1 MKLQSITEKQIQ
13 KFRKY
18 LVNEENRTLPSRNV
32 FVTLRRLS
40 NGSAEKFHARKESF
54 NILACSYFLALPL
67 TITIN
72 AAGNSFLKLLTIP
85 IAGYFAVS
93 WFFYHEKLELNI
105 VHLLSF
111 AYLITVVMT
120 LFADRSPVA
129 LQYVRGYFETVGLM
143 FLITMRKYAENEI
156 KAFEITQLTLLGVLI
171 TLGFIGA
178 DWYGDRNTMI
188 IFGTTSDP
196 NYFFGFFLLPMAVA
210 LKKLRDNKIYTII
223 CAALLALGA
232 YMVFTSDS
240 RGVLLGLAVM
250 IMSYVFINAKGTK
263 QRIIGICTAIGMAII
278 LWMVVIPILPEDVSS
293 RFSIQKI
300 IKSHG
305 TGRGD
310 IWLSM
315 LNTIKHSSWELM
327 YGRGIFAYHEMM
339 IDGKLMHVVAHN
351 QFIQSLYNQGIPG
364 IYQYDWS
371 VPFGF
376 NSNGKL
382 VFWLGDLNYMDAQ
395 SQAILKGF
403 NVDSDHLIIDSE
415 FFQDQMNCMFSRP
428 IKEKQILMNKDNFI
442 LNVKKKYNIDLTH
455 LEKECSSQTENIGRP
470 LVFTEQ
476 SISGVINAFDKVLV
490 EGFDVGQLRE
500 LYKTLYTESERD
512 AQYERWQSIRLI
524 KEILLKWC
532 EKLEDTIDVE
542 TLVSPL
548 YILHDYRIY
557 LDHLLSEEKQE
568 NTKMH
573 IVETLGVQNF
583 EEQEAIYFEEIE
595 RLDKLF
601 QYLVLLSK

>member
-1 MKLQSITEKQIQ
+1 M
-13 KFRKY
+13 
-18 LVNEENRTLPSRNV
+18 
-32 FVTLRRLS
+32 TLRRLS

-415 FFQDQMNCMFSRP
+415 FFQAQMNCMFSRP

-512 AQYERWQSIRLI
+512 AQYEEWQSIRLI

-573 IVETLGVQNF
+573 IVETLGVHNF

>member
-1 MKLQSITEKQIQ
+1 MTASIYKFCLSGAIYMVKRKEAVNMKLQSITEKQIQ

-18 LVNEENRTLPSRNV
+18 LVNEENRTLPSRNI
-32 FVTLRRLS
+32 FVMLRRLS

-351 QFIQSLYNQGIPG
+351 QFIQSLYNQGIPANYIKIKCFLVRRFKLYG
-364 IYQYDWS
+364 CPES
-371 VPFGF
+371 S
-376 NSNGKL
+376 NSKR
-382 VFWLGDLNYMDAQ
+382 V
-395 SQAILKGF
+395 
-403 NVDSDHLIIDSE
+403 
-415 FFQDQMNCMFSRP
+415 
-428 IKEKQILMNKDNFI
+428 
-442 LNVKKKYNIDLTH
+442 
-455 LEKECSSQTENIGRP
+455 
-470 LVFTEQ
+470 
-476 SISGVINAFDKVLV
+476 
-490 EGFDVGQLRE
+490 
-500 LYKTLYTESERD
+500 
-512 AQYERWQSIRLI
+512 
-524 KEILLKWC
+524 
-532 EKLEDTIDVE
+532 
-542 TLVSPL
+542 
-548 YILHDYRIY
+548 
-557 LDHLLSEEKQE
+557 
-568 NTKMH
+568 
-573 IVETLGVQNF
+573 
-583 EEQEAIYFEEIE
+583 
-595 RLDKLF
+595 
-601 QYLVLLSK
+601 

>member
-1 MKLQSITEKQIQ
+1 M
-13 KFRKY
+13 
-18 LVNEENRTLPSRNV
+18 
-32 FVTLRRLS
+32 RRLINS
-40 NGSAEKFHARKESF
+40 LKKADIGLSC
-54 NILACSYFLALPL
+54 ILACAYFLALPL

-129 LQYVRGYFETVGLM
+129 LQYVRGYFETIGLM

-196 NYFFGFFLLPMAVA
+196 NYFSGFFLLPMAVA

-232 YMVFTSDS
+232 YMVFTSGS
-240 RGVLLGLAVM
+240 RGGLLGLAVM

-263 QRIIGICTAIGMAII
+263 QRIIGICTAIGMAVI
-278 LWMVVIPILPEDVSS
+278 LWTVVIPILPEDVSS

-315 LNTIKHSSWELM
+315 LNTIKHSLWELM

-339 IDGKLMHVVAHN
+339 IDGKLMQVVAHN

-415 FFQDQMNCMFSRP
+415 FFQAQMNCMFSRP

-476 SISGVINAFDKVLV
+476 SISGVINAFDN
-490 EGFDVGQLRE
+490 LRCFFH
-500 LYKTLYTESERD
+500 TS
-512 AQYERWQSIRLI
+512 RL
-524 KEILLKWC
+524 
-532 EKLEDTIDVE
+532 
-542 TLVSPL
+542 
-548 YILHDYRIY
+548 
-557 LDHLLSEEKQE
+557 
-568 NTKMH
+568 
-573 IVETLGVQNF
+573 
-583 EEQEAIYFEEIE
+583 
-595 RLDKLF
+595 
-601 QYLVLLSK
+601 

>member
-1 MKLQSITEKQIQ
+1 
-13 KFRKY
+13 
-18 LVNEENRTLPSRNV
+18 
-32 FVTLRRLS
+32 
-40 NGSAEKFHARKESF
+40 
-54 NILACSYFLALPL
+54 
-67 TITIN
+67 
-72 AAGNSFLKLLTIP
+72 
-85 IAGYFAVS
+85 
-93 WFFYHEKLELNI
+93 
-105 VHLLSF
+105 
-111 AYLITVVMT
+111 
-120 LFADRSPVA
+120 
-129 LQYVRGYFETVGLM
+129 
-143 FLITMRKYAENEI
+143 
-156 KAFEITQLTLLGVLI
+156 
-171 TLGFIGA
+171 
-178 DWYGDRNTMI
+178 
-188 IFGTTSDP
+188 
-196 NYFFGFFLLPMAVA
+196 
-210 LKKLRDNKIYTII
+210 
-223 CAALLALGA
+223 
-232 YMVFTSDS
+232 MVFTSDS

-542 TLVSPL
+542 ILVSPL

-568 NTKMH
+568 NTKMY

>member
-1 MKLQSITEKQIQ
+1 M
-13 KFRKY
+13 
-18 LVNEENRTLPSRNV
+18 
-32 FVTLRRLS
+32 TLRRLS

-129 LQYVRGYFETVGLM
+129 LQYLRGYFETVGLM

>member
-1 MKLQSITEKQIQ
+1 M
-13 KFRKY
+13 
-18 LVNEENRTLPSRNV
+18 
-32 FVTLRRLS
+32 TLRRLS

>member
-1 MKLQSITEKQIQ
+1 M
-13 KFRKY
+13 
-18 LVNEENRTLPSRNV
+18 
-32 FVTLRRLS
+32 RRLINS
-40 NGSAEKFHARKESF
+40 LKKADIRLSC
-54 NILACSYFLALPL
+54 ILACAYFLALPL

>member
-1 MKLQSITEKQIQ
+1 
-13 KFRKY
+13 
-18 LVNEENRTLPSRNV
+18 
-32 FVTLRRLS
+32 
-40 NGSAEKFHARKESF
+40 
-54 NILACSYFLALPL
+54 
-67 TITIN
+67 
-72 AAGNSFLKLLTIP
+72 
-85 IAGYFAVS
+85 
-93 WFFYHEKLELNI
+93 
-105 VHLLSF
+105 
-111 AYLITVVMT
+111 
-120 LFADRSPVA
+120 
-129 LQYVRGYFETVGLM
+129 
-143 FLITMRKYAENEI
+143 
-156 KAFEITQLTLLGVLI
+156 
-171 TLGFIGA
+171 
-178 DWYGDRNTMI
+178 
-188 IFGTTSDP
+188 
-196 NYFFGFFLLPMAVA
+196 MAV
-210 LKKLRDNKIYTII
+210 
-223 CAALLALGA
+223 
-232 YMVFTSDS
+232 
-240 RGVLLGLAVM
+240 
-250 IMSYVFINAKGTK
+250 
-263 QRIIGICTAIGMAII
+263 I
-278 LWMVVIPILPEDVSS
+278 LWTVVIPILPEDVSS

-512 AQYERWQSIRLI
+512 AQYEEWQSIRLI

>member
-1 MKLQSITEKQIQ
+1 M
-13 KFRKY
+13 
-18 LVNEENRTLPSRNV
+18 
-32 FVTLRRLS
+32 
-40 NGSAEKFHARKESF
+40 
-54 NILACSYFLALPL
+54 
-67 TITIN
+67 
-72 AAGNSFLKLLTIP
+72 KLLTIP

-93 WFFYHEKLELNI
+93 WFFYREKLELNI
-105 VHLLSF
+105 VNLLSF

-129 LQYVRGYFETVGLM
+129 LQYVRGYFETIGLM

-196 NYFFGFFLLPMAVA
+196 NYFSGFFLLPMAVA

-232 YMVFTSDS
+232 YMVFTSGS
-240 RGVLLGLAVM
+240 RGGLLGLAVM
-250 IMSYVFINAKGTK
+250 IMPYVFINAKGTK
-263 QRIIGICTAIGMAII
+263 QRIIGICTAIGMAVI
-278 LWMVVIPILPEDVSS
+278 LWTLVIPILPEDVSS

-300 IKSHG
+300 IKSHV

-315 LNTIKHSSWELM
+315 LNTIKHSSWKLM

-415 FFQDQMNCMFSRP
+415 FFQAQMNCMFSRP

-548 YILHDYRIY
+548 CILHDYRIY

-568 NTKMH
+568 NTKMY
-573 IVETLGVQNF
+573 IVKTLGVQNF

>member
-1 MKLQSITEKQIQ
+1 M
-13 KFRKY
+13 
-18 LVNEENRTLPSRNV
+18 
-32 FVTLRRLS
+32 TLRRLS

-54 NILACSYFLALPL
+54 NILACAYFLVLPL

-93 WFFYHEKLELNI
+93 WFFYREKLELNI

-120 LFADRSPVA
+120 LFANRSPVA
-129 LQYVRGYFETVGLM
+129 LQYVRGYFETIGLM

-196 NYFFGFFLLPMAVA
+196 NYFSGFFLLPMAVA

-232 YMVFTSDS
+232 YMVFTSGS
-240 RGVLLGLAVM
+240 RGGLLGLAVM
-250 IMSYVFINAKGTK
+250 IMPYVFINAKGTK
-263 QRIIGICTAIGMAII
+263 QRIIGICAAIGMAVI
-278 LWMVVIPILPEDVSS
+278 LWTLVIPILPEDVSS

-305 TGRGD
+305 TATRGYMAFNAQYD
-310 IWLSM
+310 KTLVVGTDVRQRNICLSR
-315 LNTIKHSSWELM
+315 NDD
-327 YGRGIFAYHEMM
+327 RR
-339 IDGKLMHVVAHN
+339 KLMHVVAHN

-403 NVDSDHLIIDSE
+403 NVDLDHLIIDLE
-415 FFQDQMNCMFSRP
+415 FFQRSN
-428 IKEKQILMNKDNFI
+428 
-442 LNVKKKYNIDLTH
+442 
-455 LEKECSSQTENIGRP
+455 
-470 LVFTEQ
+470 
-476 SISGVINAFDKVLV
+476 
-490 EGFDVGQLRE
+490 E
-500 LYKTLYTESERD
+500 LY
-512 AQYERWQSIRLI
+512 
-524 KEILLKWC
+524 
-532 EKLEDTIDVE
+532 V
-542 TLVSPL
+542 
-548 YILHDYRIY
+548 
-557 LDHLLSEEKQE
+557 
-568 NTKMH
+568 
-573 IVETLGVQNF
+573 
-583 EEQEAIYFEEIE
+583 
-595 RLDKLF
+595 
-601 QYLVLLSK
+601 

>member
-1 MKLQSITEKQIQ
+1 M
-13 KFRKY
+13 
-18 LVNEENRTLPSRNV
+18 
-32 FVTLRRLS
+32 TLRRLS

-512 AQYERWQSIRLI
+512 AQYEEWQSIRLI

>member
-1 MKLQSITEKQIQ
+1 
-13 KFRKY
+13 
-18 LVNEENRTLPSRNV
+18 
-32 FVTLRRLS
+32 
-40 NGSAEKFHARKESF
+40 
-54 NILACSYFLALPL
+54 
-67 TITIN
+67 
-72 AAGNSFLKLLTIP
+72 
-85 IAGYFAVS
+85 
-93 WFFYHEKLELNI
+93 
-105 VHLLSF
+105 
-111 AYLITVVMT
+111 
-120 LFADRSPVA
+120 
-129 LQYVRGYFETVGLM
+129 
-143 FLITMRKYAENEI
+143 
-156 KAFEITQLTLLGVLI
+156 
-171 TLGFIGA
+171 
-178 DWYGDRNTMI
+178 
-188 IFGTTSDP
+188 
-196 NYFFGFFLLPMAVA
+196 
-210 LKKLRDNKIYTII
+210 
-223 CAALLALGA
+223 
-232 YMVFTSDS
+232 MVFTSGS
-240 RGVLLGLAVM
+240 RGGLLGLAVM

-263 QRIIGICTAIGMAII
+263 QRIIGICTAIGIAII

-327 YGRGIFAYHEMM
+327 YGRGIFAYHEMV

-415 FFQDQMNCMFSRP
+415 FFQAQMNCMFSRP

-512 AQYERWQSIRLI
+512 AQYEEWQSIRLI

-557 LDHLLSEEKQE
+557 LDYLLSEEKQE

>member
-1 MKLQSITEKQIQ
+1 M
-13 KFRKY
+13 
-18 LVNEENRTLPSRNV
+18 
-32 FVTLRRLS
+32 RRLINS
-40 NGSAEKFHARKESF
+40 LKKADIGLSC
-54 NILACSYFLALPL
+54 ILACAYFLALPL

-129 LQYVRGYFETVGLM
+129 LQYVRRYFETIGLM

-188 IFGTTSDP
+188 IFGTTSNP
-196 NYFFGFFLLPMAVA
+196 NYFSGFFLLLMAVA

-232 YMVFTSDS
+232 YMVFTSGS
-240 RGVLLGLAVM
+240 RSGLLGLAVM

-263 QRIIGICTAIGMAII
+263 QRIIGICTAIGMAVI
-278 LWMVVIPILPEDVSS
+278 LWTVVIPILPEDVSS

-415 FFQDQMNCMFSRP
+415 FFQAQMNCMFSRL

-568 NTKMH
+568 NTKMY

>member
-1 MKLQSITEKQIQ
+1 M
-13 KFRKY
+13 
-18 LVNEENRTLPSRNV
+18 
-32 FVTLRRLS
+32 TLRRLS

-232 YMVFTSDS
+232 YMVFTSGS
-240 RGVLLGLAVM
+240 RGGLLGLAVM

-263 QRIIGICTAIGMAII
+263 QRIIGICTAIGMAVI
-278 LWMVVIPILPEDVSS
+278 LWTVVIPILPEDVSS

>member
-1 MKLQSITEKQIQ
+1 M
-13 KFRKY
+13 
-18 LVNEENRTLPSRNV
+18 
-32 FVTLRRLS
+32 
-40 NGSAEKFHARKESF
+40 
-54 NILACSYFLALPL
+54 
-67 TITIN
+67 
-72 AAGNSFLKLLTIP
+72 
-85 IAGYFAVS
+85 
-93 WFFYHEKLELNI
+93 
-105 VHLLSF
+105 LSF

-300 IKSHG
+300 IKAHG

>member
-1 MKLQSITEKQIQ
+1 M
-13 KFRKY
+13 
-18 LVNEENRTLPSRNV
+18 
-32 FVTLRRLS
+32 TLRRLS

-129 LQYVRGYFETVGLM
+129 LQYVRRYFETIGLM

-196 NYFFGFFLLPMAVA
+196 NYFSGFFLLPMAVA

-232 YMVFTSDS
+232 YMVFTSGS
-240 RGVLLGLAVM
+240 RGGVLGLAVM

-263 QRIIGICTAIGMAII
+263 QRIIGICTAIGMAVI
-278 LWMVVIPILPEDVSS
+278 LWTVVIPILPEDVSS

-351 QFIQSLYNQGIPG
+351 QFIQSLYNQGIPA
-364 IYQYDWS
+364 
-371 VPFGF
+371 
-376 NSNGKL
+376 
-382 VFWLGDLNYMDAQ
+382 NY
-395 SQAILKGF
+395 IKIKCFLKK
-403 NVDSDHLIIDSE
+403 HKI
-415 FFQDQMNCMFSRP
+415 
-428 IKEKQILMNKDNFI
+428 
-442 LNVKKKYNIDLTH
+442 
-455 LEKECSSQTENIGRP
+455 
-470 LVFTEQ
+470 
-476 SISGVINAFDKVLV
+476 
-490 EGFDVGQLRE
+490 
-500 LYKTLYTESERD
+500 
-512 AQYERWQSIRLI
+512 
-524 KEILLKWC
+524 
-532 EKLEDTIDVE
+532 
-542 TLVSPL
+542 
-548 YILHDYRIY
+548 
-557 LDHLLSEEKQE
+557 
-568 NTKMH
+568 
-573 IVETLGVQNF
+573 
-583 EEQEAIYFEEIE
+583 
-595 RLDKLF
+595 
-601 QYLVLLSK
+601 

>member
-1 MKLQSITEKQIQ
+1 M
-13 KFRKY
+13 
-18 LVNEENRTLPSRNV
+18 
-32 FVTLRRLS
+32 TLRRLS

-129 LQYVRGYFETVGLM
+129 LQYVRGYFGTVGLM

-382 VFWLGDLNYMDAQ
+382 VFWVGDLNYMDAQ